1 MIDTSIIDFRRSIF
15 EGRHIDHRSSK
26 VDFRSSIHRPS
37 IFEGR
42 HIDLRRSHSDLRKST
57 RRSSKVDTSAAGGIK
72 ELRRWWDLLVRIG
85 PNYGYYPN
93 ASKTWLIVKPDSLL
107 WAQTAFKES
116 GVSITSEGRKHL
128 GAAIGTEAFR
138 RSCYKKVGQLDSG
151 GHEAYSHRRIPTT
164 CCIRG
169 IHSQPLL
176 KVELPFPNHRRHR
189 RTLHPA

>member
-1 MIDTSIIDFRRSIF
+1 MYAIGTAPLIRAL
-15 EGRHIDHRSSK
+15 SK
-26 VDFRSSIHRPS
+26 EPVKQVWYAD
-37 IFEGR
+37 
-42 HIDLRRSHSDLRKST
+42 DA
-57 RRSSKVDTSAAGGIK
+57 SAAGGIK

-138 RSCYKKVGQLDSG
+138 RSCYKKGGQLDSG

-164 CCIRG
+164 CCIRS
-169 IHSQPLL
+169 IHSRPLL
-176 KVELPFPNHRRHR
+176 QVELPFPNHRRHR
-189 RTLHPA
+189 RQNSSSRLKRQFVNTCYPP